1 MSEDINKEIGK
12 ETETETE
19 TEIEIPIENQEP
31 ENQPQKTTSKEPQTK
46 VKDISKLTLEER
58 AKIISDARNGIPS
71 EHYDV
76 IVLKNGNTRIVKK
89 KIKTPSLSNR
99 LINEQKQE
107 VNNSKKLYMSDNQ
120 LMMEHIIEL
129 NNQVNKLANKHKKL
143 KKKYRVAQIDEI
155 CIKLT
160 GWRQRSYPLE
170 IYAGDELI
178 WSGETERSLG
188 YVHLQVKPIMA
199 REITVRLKGSNV
211 DKDAFGAIVELVEPV
226 AGELDLFKAENG
238 ATSSI

>member
-12 ETETETE
+12 EIGKETETE

-143 KKKYRVAQIDEI
+143 KKKYRALKHDIYEEDIEQENEI
-155 CIKLT
+155 GLRLQAPSQALVQEPQSKEPQGQEQQQPNKEPQSQEPQPPSQEMRRT
-160 GWRQRSYPLE
+160 WRSYLT
-170 IYAGDELI
+170 YL
-178 WSGETERSLG
+178 
-188 YVHLQVKPIMA
+188 
-199 REITVRLKGSNV
+199 
-211 DKDAFGAIVELVEPV
+211 
-226 AGELDLFKAENG
+226 
-238 ATSSI
+238 

>member
-1 MSEDINKEIGK
+1 MSEDINKETGKEIGK

-143 KKKYRVAQIDEI
+143 KKKYRALKHDIYEEDIEQENE
-155 CIKLT
+155 KGTSFGLERSSSKSGAALRLQEPQSQEQQPPSQEPQSQEPQPPSQEMRRT
-160 GWRQRSYPLE
+160 WRSYLT
-170 IYAGDELI
+170 YL
-178 WSGETERSLG
+178 
-188 YVHLQVKPIMA
+188 
-199 REITVRLKGSNV
+199 
-211 DKDAFGAIVELVEPV
+211 
-226 AGELDLFKAENG
+226 
-238 ATSSI
+238 

>member
-1 MSEDINKEIGK
+1 MSEDINKETGKEIGK

-143 KKKYRVAQIDEI
+143 KKKYRALKHDIYEEDIEQENEKGTSFGLERSSSIRLQEPQS
-155 CIKLT
+155 KEQQPPSQEPQSQEQQPPSKEPQSQEPQPPSQEMRRT
-160 GWRQRSYPLE
+160 WRSYLT
-170 IYAGDELI
+170 YL
-178 WSGETERSLG
+178 
-188 YVHLQVKPIMA
+188 
-199 REITVRLKGSNV
+199 
-211 DKDAFGAIVELVEPV
+211 
-226 AGELDLFKAENG
+226 
-238 ATSSI
+238 

>member
-1 MSEDINKEIGK
+1 MSEDINKETGK

-143 KKKYRVAQIDEI
+143 KKKYRALKHDIYEEDIEQENEI
-155 CIKLT
+155 GLERSSSIRLQAPSQALVQEPQSKEPQSQEPQSQEQQQPSKESQSQEPQPPSQEMRRT
-160 GWRQRSYPLE
+160 WRSYLT
-170 IYAGDELI
+170 YL
-178 WSGETERSLG
+178 
-188 YVHLQVKPIMA
+188 
-199 REITVRLKGSNV
+199 
-211 DKDAFGAIVELVEPV
+211 
-226 AGELDLFKAENG
+226 
-238 ATSSI
+238 

>member
-1 MSEDINKEIGK
+1 MSEDINKETGK

-129 NNQVNKLANKHKKL
+129 NNQVNKLMTKQKKL
-143 KKKYRVAQIDEI
+143 KKKYKTLKYDIYEDVDENQITQEPKQEQIKQEPTREPTQETKQDVQQETKQDTAQDTKPSYRTAGIRVLPQ
-155 CIKLT
+155 K
-160 GWRQRSYPLE
+160 GWRSYISYL
-170 IYAGDELI
+170 
-178 WSGETERSLG
+178 
-188 YVHLQVKPIMA
+188 
-199 REITVRLKGSNV
+199 
-211 DKDAFGAIVELVEPV
+211 
-226 AGELDLFKAENG
+226 
-238 ATSSI
+238 

>member
-1 MSEDINKEIGK
+1 MSEDINKETGK

-89 KIKTPSLSNR
+89 KNKTPTQSVASR
-99 LINEQKQE
+99 LISQTQ
-107 VNNSKKLYMSDNQ
+107 NNQTPTPNKIYMSDTQ
-120 LMMEHIIEL
+120 IMMEHIIEL
-129 NNQVNKLANKHKKL
+129 NNQVNKLMTKQKKL
-143 KKKYRVAQIDEI
+143 KKKYKTLKYDIYEDVDEEKQITQETKQEQIKQEPTQETKQDVTQETKQDTAQDIKPSYRTAGIRVLPQ
-155 CIKLT
+155 K
-160 GWRQRSYPLE
+160 GWRSYISYL
-170 IYAGDELI
+170 
-178 WSGETERSLG
+178 
-188 YVHLQVKPIMA
+188 
-199 REITVRLKGSNV
+199 
-211 DKDAFGAIVELVEPV
+211 
-226 AGELDLFKAENG
+226 
-238 ATSSI
+238 

>member
-1 MSEDINKEIGK
+1 MSEDINKETGKETGK

-143 KKKYRVAQIDEI
+143 KKKYRALKHDIYEEDIEQENEI
-155 CIKLT
+155 GLERSSSIRLQEPQSKEQQPPSQEPQSQEQQQPSKEPQSQEPQPPSQEMRRT
-160 GWRQRSYPLE
+160 WRSYLT
-170 IYAGDELI
+170 YL
-178 WSGETERSLG
+178 
-188 YVHLQVKPIMA
+188 
-199 REITVRLKGSNV
+199 
-211 DKDAFGAIVELVEPV
+211 
-226 AGELDLFKAENG
+226 
-238 ATSSI
+238 

>member
-1 MSEDINKEIGK
+1 MSEDINKETGKEIGK

-129 NNQVNKLANKHKKL
+129 NNQVNKLMTKQKKL
-143 KKKYRVAQIDEI
+143 KKKYKTLKYDIYEDVDENQITQEPKQETKQEQIKQEPTQEPTQETKQDTAQDIKPSYRTAGIRVLPQ
-155 CIKLT
+155 K
-160 GWRQRSYPLE
+160 GWRSYISYL
-170 IYAGDELI
+170 
-178 WSGETERSLG
+178 
-188 YVHLQVKPIMA
+188 
-199 REITVRLKGSNV
+199 
-211 DKDAFGAIVELVEPV
+211 
-226 AGELDLFKAENG
+226 
-238 ATSSI
+238 

>member
-1 MSEDINKEIGK
+1 MSEDINKETGKETGK

-143 KKKYRVAQIDEI
+143 KKKYRALKQDIYEEDIEQENEI
-155 CIKLT
+155 GLRLQAPSQALVQEPQSKEPQGQEQQQPSKEPQSQEPQPPSQEMRRT
-160 GWRQRSYPLE
+160 WRSYLT
-170 IYAGDELI
+170 YL
-178 WSGETERSLG
+178 
-188 YVHLQVKPIMA
+188 
-199 REITVRLKGSNV
+199 
-211 DKDAFGAIVELVEPV
+211 
-226 AGELDLFKAENG
+226 
-238 ATSSI
+238 